1 MLLSFILNIY
11 NIQKTKIIFNAAE
24 SCVEGG
30 SRGGSP
36 THDPRPHDRDEN
48 PSTLSPSCGRI
59 VRRGSTQIFL
69 YNIGFE

>member
-11 NIQKTKIIFNAAE
+11 NIQKTKIIFKASE
-24 SCVEGG
+24 SCVERG

-36 THDPRPHDRDEN
+36 THDPQSHDRDGN

-59 VRRGSTQIFL
+59 VRRGSTQIFF
-69 YNIGFE
+69 YNIGLE